1 MAYLIPEN
9 VRRDKS
15 IPLEHRRVASALAI
29 GLEDDATAWFEPPF
43 DPEGRRPDF
52 VVLDPSLGVLV
63 LMVFGQTERDQLLGA
78 LRGELRVETQ
88 GEERVV
94 EDPLGV
100 ANTFGIQLRAAIA
113 TCPHAS
119 GTPVGG
125 VAVFPYVDRPQAEA
139 FGIDTVLDLDRCLFK
154 ADLDAVIKDENDMV
168 LARRFR
174 AALGGGLDEALD
186 GTAVDELRAVI
197 QPDLVI
203 AEPVSQGSLFSA
215 GSLEDGD
222 TIKVMDRKQERMA
235 KSLGAGH
242 RIIRGVAGSG
252 KTLVLVHRAR
262 TLARLMPHK
271 QVLVTCYTRSL
282 ASQLRAQ
289 LEDLPNVEVVNL
301 NVLMSKV
308 IRKAGLQDPS
318 HKGDWEKVPA
328 VALEAIRA
336 LNGHRYQA
344 VMIDEAQD
352 FDTTELEFCVELL
365 EANDPDQQDLV
376 IVADS
381 AQNIFRKKFRWKDA
395 GIKAQGRTRILRV
408 NYRNT
413 REILE
418 FAYGFLTADPL
429 IGAEETPDQDDEL
442 TIIPAESAERSGPKP
457 TVTITGDAGSEI
469 AAVVEQVKGWYSHR
483 LRARSIAVLMAK
495 QAPDRRGERVVK
507 ALEDA
512 EIPAFWVSD
521 PSQSTNKNLAGSADE
536 PVIVSTIHSA
546 KGLEFPR
553 VVVCGL
559 AAGGAHDAERLIA
572 DRKTLYVGFT
582 RAVEELAVVTTSDSP
597 FAKDLL

>member
-1 MAYLIPEN
+1 MACLIPES
-9 VRRDKS
+9 VRRDKGVPS
-15 IPLEHRRVASALAI
+15 EHRRVGSALAI
-29 GLEDDATAWFEPPF
+29 GLDDDATAWFEPPF
-43 DPEGRRPDF
+43 DPDGRRPDF
-52 VVLDPSLGVLV
+52 VVLDPSLGVIV
-63 LMVFGQTERDQLLGA
+63 LMVFGQVEKDQLLGA
-78 LRGELRVETQ
+78 LRGELRVERQ
-88 GEERVV
+88 GDERVV

-100 ANTFGIQLRAAIA
+100 ANSFGIQLRAAIA
-113 TCPHAS
+113 GCPQAS

-125 VAVFPYVDRPQAEA
+125 VAVFPHLDRPQAEE

-154 ADLDAVIKDENDMV
+154 ADLDAVIKDENEMV
-168 LARRFR
+168 LVRRFR
-174 AALGGGLDEALD
+174 AALEGGLDEALE

-215 GSLEDGD
+215 ARLEDGD
-222 TIKVMDRKQERMA
+222 AIKVMDRKQERMA

-271 QVLVTCYTRSL
+271 RVLVTCYTRSL

-289 LEDLPNVEVVNL
+289 LDDLPNVEVVHL

-308 IRKAGLQDPS
+308 IRNAGLQDPS
-318 HKGDWEKVPA
+318 QKREWDKVPG
-328 VALEAIRA
+328 VALEAIKA
-336 LNGHRYQA
+336 LDGHRYQA

-352 FDTTELEFCVELL
+352 FDTTALEFCVELL

-381 AQNIFRKKFRWKDA
+381 AQNIYRRNFRWKDA

-413 REILE
+413 KEILE
-418 FAYGFLTADPL
+418 FAHGFLTADPI
-429 IGAEETPDQDDEL
+429 IGTEEAPDQDDEL

-457 TVTITGDAGSEI
+457 TVTVTGDAAGEI

-483 LRARSIAVLMAK
+483 LRARSIAVLMASER
-495 QAPDRRGERVVK
+495 AEDRGERLVQ
-507 ALEDA
+507 ALEEA
-512 EIPAFWVSD
+512 EIPVFWVTD
-521 PSQSTNKNLAGSADE
+521 RSQPANRDLAGSADE

-559 AAGGAHDAERLIA
+559 AAGGGHNTERSIA

-582 RAVEELAVVTTSDSP
+582 RAVEELAVVTTSDNP